1 MRRSPAPESFE
12 EVMMSASVD
21 VGEFSAAELAALYRA
36 KKLSPVE
43 ATETALARIERFNPA
58 VNAYVCVDAEGALKA
73 AKAAETRWA
82 KGAPL
87 SPIDGVPS
95 SIKDLTYARGLPTR
109 KGSFSTSDAPAAD
122 DAPFSARMREA
133 GAVILGKTATPE
145 YGWKGVTD
153 NPVFGITRNPWNTGR
168 TTGGSSGG
176 AAAAAALNL
185 GVLHQGSD
193 AGGSIRIPCGFCG
206 VFGMKPT
213 FGAIP
218 QWPASAMTTLSHMG
232 PIARTVKDAAM
243 MLNIVARPDPRD
255 WYAGSFFPADW
266 TAGLDAPLAG
276 LRVAYSRTLGYVK
289 VRPDVAAR
297 VDAAVKRLELLGA
310 TVEEADPGFADP
322 IETFNILWYAG
333 AAKLLDDIPAD
344 KRARV
349 DPGLRAI
356 AEQGRDIS
364 IVAYMHAMDARAAL
378 GELMGKF
385 HRTYD
390 LLVTPMLPITAFA
403 AGRNAPDGDKDGDWV
418 FWTPFTFPFNMTQQ
432 PAASL
437 PCGFADDGLPVGLH
451 VVAAKFGDAL
461 VMRACAALERA
472 MPPAFPKAPK
482 AG

>member
-1 MRRSPAPESFE
+1 
-12 EVMMSASVD
+12 MSASTE
-21 VGEFSAAELAALYRA
+21 VGELSAAELSELYRA

-43 ATETALARIERFNPA
+43 ATQAALARIDRFNAA
-58 VNAYVCVDAEGALKA
+58 VNAYCHVDPAGALA
-73 AKAAETRWA
+73 AARESEARWA
-82 KGAPL
+82 KGEPL

-95 SIKDLTYARGLPTR
+95 SIKDLTYAKGMPTR
-109 KGSFSTSDAPAAD
+109 KGSFSTSDAPAAE

-145 YGWKGVTD
+145 FGWKGVTD
-153 NPVFGITRNPWNTGR
+153 NPLFGVTRNPWNTGR
-168 TTGGSSGG
+168 TSGGSSGG
-176 AAAAAALNL
+176 AAAAAALNM

-206 VFGMKPT
+206 VFGIKPT
-213 FGAIP
+213 FGVIP

-232 PIARTVKDAAM
+232 PVTRTVKDAAL
-243 MLNIVARPDPRD
+243 MLNAVARPDPRD
-255 WYAGSFFPADW
+255 WYAGSFFPGDW
-266 TAGLDAPLAG
+266 TEELDAPLAG
-276 LRVAYSRTLGYVK
+276 LRVAYSRDLGYVK
-289 VRPDVAAR
+289 VRADVAAR
-297 VDAAVKRLELLGA
+297 VDAAVTRLRMLGA
-310 TVEEADPGFADP
+310 VVEEADPGFADP
-322 IETFNILWYAG
+322 IETFNALWYAG
-333 AAKLLDDIPAD
+333 AAKLLDTIPAEQRE
-344 KRARV
+344 KV

-356 AEQGRDIS
+356 AEQGRGLP
-364 IVAYMHAMDARAAL
+364 IVSYMHAMDARAAL

-403 AGRNAPDGDKDGDWV
+403 AGRNAPAGDKDGDWV
-418 FWTPFTFPFNMTQQ
+418 AWTPFTFPFNMTQQ

-451 VVAAKFGDAL
+451 VVAAKFEDAL

-472 MPPAFPKAPK
+472 LPPVFPKAPK